1 MSCAQSPAGF
11 RDEPRSVRL
20 TVLRWIGG
28 NAERRSTCRCR
39 IREALRGVYTRTLCE
54 ISRHVQCAI
63 ITDYSREWSP
73 RSRCRSTRNATRL
86 VVAPSAEAIVVTD
99 RSLESRRK
107 SASSASVALTHQRRS
122 FRHES
127 ESRWKCGDVRHAG
140 LLLVG
145 LVPGDPGKHE
155 MKARVAS
162 TSRDVIVG
170 TDWMK
175 WRGPDWMRTVGE
187 MFCAAIGAS
196 RSSRRRSLMLLT
208 AIACCCWLVLVGECA
223 GQKPINL
230 GGSKKRDVYIAGF
243 FPYGAHV
250 PEGHIGRGVMPAV
263 KLAVEHI
270 NEHPT
275 ILRDYRLHMW
285 WNDTEVSFLS
295 SPRDTPRKD
304 PRALVSKS
312 LNANLSLRSTFS
324 IRMFLPAT
332 RRYVLFFRLSFLL
345 FSNYPPYTLFKVD
358 SFSLLFDYASPER
371 YRTRVVK
378 D

>member
-1 MSCAQSPAGF
+1 M
-11 RDEPRSVRL
+11 
-20 TVLRWIGG
+20 
-28 NAERRSTCRCR
+28 
-39 IREALRGVYTRTLCE
+39 
-54 ISRHVQCAI
+54 
-63 ITDYSREWSP
+63 
-73 RSRCRSTRNATRL
+73 
-86 VVAPSAEAIVVTD
+86 
-99 RSLESRRK
+99 
-107 SASSASVALTHQRRS
+107 
-122 FRHES
+122 
-127 ESRWKCGDVRHAG
+127 RHAG

-145 LVPGDPGKHE
+145 LVPGDPGEHE

-162 TSRDVIVG
+162 TSWDVIVG

-175 WRGPDWMRTVGE
+175 GRGPDWMRTVGE
-187 MFCAAIGAS
+187 MFCAAIGAG

-304 PRALVSKS
+304 PRALVSES

-324 IRMFLPAT
+324 IRIPVPPRDAT
-332 RRYVLFFRLSFLL
+332 LRSFFPSFFQLS
-345 FSNYPPYTLFKVD
+345 
-358 SFSLLFDYASPER
+358 SLYIVQGRFFFIII
-371 YRTRVVK
+371 
-378 D
+378 